1 MLTKKDVEALLDF
14 YPRAGIFIWKKNKE
28 VAGCMGCSCRIRING
43 KQYST
48 QKLAWFMQH
57 GVWPRVNRHKLP
69 GVQKYADRYK
79 GVQKYGYKYR
89 VVIKRKHVGVYKT
102 LKAAQEAAKT
112 YYKELT

>member
-1 MLTKKDVEALLDF
+1 MLTRKDVNALLNFD
-14 YPRAGIFIWKKNKE
+14 PSAGVFTWKDGK

-57 GVWPRVNRHKLP
+57 GVWPRESKHKLP
-69 GVQKYADRYK
+69 GVQKYADKYK

-102 LKAAQEAAKT
+102 LKAAQEAAKNF
-112 YYKELT
+112 YA